1 MFQLLLR
8 GVIGAVAHSPGVR
21 GEKPTCIVYLK
32 VKVFRQ
38 GERVEQEVLVTLDA
52 YLTERFKKLKEDT
65 KYITF
70 RCSDAMP
77 AYETSASGLT
87 EAILWAK
94 GEEFFL

>member
-8 GVIGAVAHSPGVR
+8 GVIGGVAERPGIR
-21 GEKPTCIVYLK
+21 GEKPTCVVSIK

-38 GERVEQEVLVTLDA
+38 GERVDQEVLVTLDA
-52 YLTERFKKLKEDT
+52 FLTERFKKLKPDT

-77 AYETSASGLT
+77 AYETNAAGRT